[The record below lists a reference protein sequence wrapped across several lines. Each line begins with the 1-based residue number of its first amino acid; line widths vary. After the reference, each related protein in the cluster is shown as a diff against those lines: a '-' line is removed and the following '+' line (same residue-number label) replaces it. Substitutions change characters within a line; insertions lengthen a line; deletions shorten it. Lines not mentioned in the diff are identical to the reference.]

1 MPQLFT
7 NNARAL
13 LASGIDNVATS
24 LTVEAAKADLFPTAN
39 TGTGTVPSVNNWFK
53 ITLQD
58 SSGNV
63 EIMYVRT
70 RTAGSAVMS
79 NVVRGQ
85 EGTTARAFS
94 AGTVVGL
101 RITAADVEGSI
112 AAANNS
118 VQLTGNQTINGTK
131 TFSQAI
137 VAPAGVT
144 GNVTGNAGSVTNGV
158 YTTGNQ
164 TIGGNKIFTGHTI
177 VTITSGAVGTAG
189 AVGSFEIGQGV
200 NNSAAAMSFHKA
212 GYAINM
218 GLDTDNVFRLGG
230 WSMGLNVFR
239 WTSDASGN
247 FVATGNVTAFSDERL
262 KKDWNEALPSARLV
276 DALACVKAGAY
287 TRIDNGERQVGVS
300 AQSLQR
306 ILPEAVLE
314 DAQGNLS
321 VAYGNAAMLAV
332 VALAREVVQLRER
345 LAALEAK

>member
-39 TGTGTVPSVNNWFK
+39 TGTGAVPSVNNWFK

-70 RTAGSAVMS
+70 RNAGSAVMS
-79 NVVRGQ
+79 NVIRGQ

-118 VQLTGNQTINGTK
+118 VQLTGNQTIAGTK
-131 TFSQAI
+131 TFSSPI
-137 VAPAGVT
+137 VGNLT
-144 GNVTGNAGSVTNGV
+144 GDVTGNAGTVTNGV

-164 TIGGNKIFTGHTI
+164 TIAGSKTFSSP
-177 VTITSGAVGTAG
+177 VTVNDGTSGAFNFGVGTTTSAYSVSYG
-189 AVGSFEIGQGV
+189 RDDTGV
-200 NNSAAAMSFHKA
+200 YFSNNSTAR
-212 GYAINM
+212 GY
-218 GLDTDNVFRLGG
+218 
-230 WSMGLNVFR
+230 R
-239 WTSDASGN
+239 WQNNGTTNLLTLDASGN
-247 FVATGNVTAFSDERL
+247 LTATANVTAFSDERL
-262 KKDWNEALPSARLV
+262 KTDWAGLPRLV
-276 DALACVKAGAY
+276 ERLALVKNGTY
-287 TRIDNGERQVGVS
+287 TRIDTGERQVGVS
-300 AQSLQR
+300 AQSLQGV
-306 ILPEAVLE
+306 LPEAVMQN
-314 DAQGNLS
+314 DGGVLS
-321 VAYGNAAMLAV
+321 VAYGNAALAAC
-332 VALAREVVQLRER
+332 VALAREVVELRER